1 MERTILMASPRI
13 ALRITAVGAI
23 LLVAAAASVHA
34 DEPAQQFGSYQE
46 QVAPLLAKYCLACH
60 NPDKAKGELNLAK
73 YSDDAGIAADRK
85 TWERVAEFIETAE
98 MPPSGKPGPSDE
110 ERELLVAW
118 IESKVSSVDCKL
130 ESDPGQ
136 VTMRRLNRVE
146 YNNTI
151 RDLVGIDFRPADD
164 FPSDDVGYGFDN
176 IGDVLTLSP
185 MLMEKYLDAAEQIA
199 ERAIVVDHV
208 LKGETTSF
216 PAKALPDDAGGSRN
230 GESRMMASQAE
241 IKVSCNVPKTGDYAI
256 RVRAWG
262 NQAGPEPARMTI
274 RADGRDLETV
284 DVPATD
290 DEPGVYE
297 IHAKLD
303 AGTHKVAV
311 AFINDY
317 YVTEGPENLRGDRNL
332 AVELIEVQGPIEPDP
347 SPLPESHKRIL
358 FTMPK
363 DGDTRAAA
371 REILDR
377 FASLAYRRPLRNDER
392 DRLVELAM
400 RAEQAGEPFERC
412 IQLGVEA
419 ALISPHF
426 LFRVEPVHRR
436 GRQKE
441 QEQEQQPPET
451 AEPIGDYE
459 LASRLSYFL
468 WSSMP
473 DEELLKLAGEHKLH
487 QPEVLEAQARRMLKD
502 EKAFALVENFAG
514 QWLQLRNLKTVTPAA
529 SAFPNFD
536 DSLRDAMRRE
546 TELFFESV
554 MRDDQSILTLIDAD
568 YTFLNE
574 RLARHYGID
583 GIKGDH
589 FRRVPLSDGRRG
601 GIVSHASVLTVT
613 SNPTRTSPVK
623 RGRWIL
629 EQILGTPPP
638 PAPPNIPELMEGEQ
652 AALSGSLRERMEQHR
667 ADPGC
672 AICHS
677 RMDPLGF
684 GLENYDAVGAWR
696 DLDGKFPIDAS
707 GELPGG
713 SKFDGPKEL
722 KAILKGKSR
731 EFARCMTE
739 KMLTYSL
746 GRGLESTDACAV
758 DAVVESLSSDEM
770 RFSRMVVAIVNS
782 APFRSRTVEGGR

>member
-1 MERTILMASPRI
+1 MISRLLAIVTILSLPP
-13 ALRITAVGAI
+13 L
-23 LLVAAAASVHA
+23 ASVRA
-34 DEPAQQFGSYQE
+34 EDPAPAFGSYQE

-73 YSDDAGIAADRK
+73 YSDDDAVTADRK

-98 MPPSGKPGPSDE
+98 MPPSGKPHPTDE
-110 ERELLVAW
+110 ERDLLVSW
-118 IESKVSSVDCKL
+118 IESKVSSFDCNL
-130 ESDPGQ
+130 ENNPGT

-208 LKGETTSF
+208 LKGEKMSF
-216 PAKALPDDAGGSRN
+216 PAKGLPNDAGGSPQ
-230 GESRMMASQAE
+230 GEARMMASQAE
-241 IKVSCNVPKTGDYAI
+241 IKVPYNAPKTGEYAV

-262 NQAGPEPARMTI
+262 NQAGPDPARMTI
-274 RADGRDLETV
+274 RADGRDLATI
-284 DVPATD
+284 DVPATE
-290 DEPGVYE
+290 DEPGLYE
-297 IHAKLD
+297 IRAKLD
-303 AGTHKVAV
+303 SGERKLSV

-317 YVTEGPENLRGDRNL
+317 YVTEGPDNLRGDRNL

-347 SPLPESHKRIL
+347 SPLPESHKRIV
-358 FTMPK
+358 FMTPK
-363 DGDTRAAA
+363 DGDTRDAA
-371 REILDR
+371 RQILDR
-377 FASLAYRRPLRNDER
+377 FATHAYRRPLRNDER

-400 RAEQAGEPFERC
+400 RAERAGEPFERC

-426 LFRVEPVHRR
+426 LFRVEPAHRR
-436 GRQKE
+436 GKPNE
-441 QEQEQQPPET
+441 QAPNAT

-473 DEELLKLAGEHKLH
+473 DEELFALAGEHKLH
-487 QPEVLEAQARRMLKD
+487 EPEVLEAQARRMLKD
-502 EKAFALVENFAG
+502 DKAYALVENFAG
-514 QWLQLRNLKTVTPAA
+514 QWFQLRNLKTVTPAA

-536 DSLRDAMRRE
+536 DALRDAMRRE

-554 MRDDQSILTLIDAD
+554 MRDDESILTLIDAD

-574 RLARHYGID
+574 RLATHYGID

-589 FRRVPLSDGRRG
+589 FRRVSLNDGRRG

-638 PAPPNIPELMEGEQ
+638 PAPPNVPELMEGEQ
-652 AALSGSLRERMEQHR
+652 AALNGSLRERMEQHR

-672 AICHS
+672 ATCHS

-684 GLENYDAVGAWR
+684 GLENYDAIGAWR
-696 DLDGKFPIDAS
+696 ELDGKFPIDAS

-713 SKFDGPKEL
+713 TTFDGPKEL
-722 KAILKGKSR
+722 KGILKGKSR

-739 KMLTYSL
+739 KMLTYAL
-746 GRGLESTDACAV
+746 GRGLESTDTCAV
-758 DAVVESLSSDEM
+758 DAIVGSLSSDEM
-770 RFSRMVVAIVNS
+770 RFSRMVVEIVQS